1 MWVARKGRKEDVRW
15 DSGGAPVGVRR
26 RAGRIEKPSKI
37 ESIESL
43 NGPPPSAMHCVPG
56 IFATFQFS
64 ILGAMASSFNVSI
77 FQLNRIFL
85 NVSSFN
91 VSIKWHSIEKFNLSI
106 FQTSCQFFN
115 VSMFQCFAPYSIF
128 QFFSMFQ
135 FLHRVQFFN
144 IS

>member
-91 VSIKWHSIEKFNLSI
+91 VSTKWHFIEKFNLS
-106 FQTSCQFFN
+106 
-115 VSMFQCFAPYSIF
+115 MFQ
-128 QFFSMFQ
+128 
-135 FLHRVQFFN
+135 
-144 IS
+144 